1 MCKHRVGIAFDKKDN
16 KIKMI
21 THAEH
26 DKDDGLS
33 ARKLSKDQQEV
44 IVSLSSFMWI
54 QDVY

>member
-1 MCKHRVGIAFDKKDN
+1 MCKHRVRISFDKKDN

-33 ARKLSKDQQEV
+33 TRKLSHDQQQV
-44 IVSLSSFMWI
+44 IVNLSSLMWI